1 MTEIFEKQDL
11 KKQDEDMN
19 EVEIHYEA
27 AYKLIDYLRNV
38 SHFTDEQILDL
49 IGIHT
54 QINLTIKFY
63 KFHFVY
69 LLL

>member
-11 KKQDEDMN
+11 KKQDEYKQDEDIN
-19 EVEIHYEA
+19 EAEIRYEA

-49 IGIHT
+49 IEYIR
-54 QINLTIKFY
+54 K
-63 KFHFVY
+63 
-69 LLL
+69 